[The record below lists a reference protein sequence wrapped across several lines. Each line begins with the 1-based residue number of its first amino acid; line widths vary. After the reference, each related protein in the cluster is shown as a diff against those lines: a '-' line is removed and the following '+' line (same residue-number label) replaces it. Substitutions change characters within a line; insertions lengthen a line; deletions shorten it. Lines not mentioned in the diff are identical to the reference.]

1 MKNIYLA
8 VILALAWA
16 ANSCLAK
23 KYTRCSFI
31 REMSSLG
38 VPKDD
43 LARWAC
49 IARHESSF
57 DTTVIKAQN
66 SPKDSQ
72 DYGVFQIN
80 DKYWCKPSSG
90 HFSYNMCKVSCNDL
104 LSDDI
109 NASMTCALKV
119 LGQQGWSAW
128 PSLSECE
135 GDLPYIKRKC
145 LS

>member
-1 MKNIYLA
+1 MKIYLA
-8 VILALAWA
+8 FFLTLACTT
-16 ANSCLAK
+16 SCLAK
-23 KYTRCSFI
+23 KYNRCSFI

-43 LARWAC
+43 LARWSC
-49 IARHESSF
+49 IASHESSF
-57 DTTVIKAQN
+57 NTTVITEQT

-72 DYGVFQIN
+72 DYGIFQIN
-80 DKYWCKPSSG
+80 DKYWCKPSNAR
-90 HFSYNMCKVSCNDL
+90 FSYNMCHVKCNDL

-128 PSLSECE
+128 PSLSKCE
-135 GDLPYIKRKC
+135 GDLPYIPRRC